1 VGEQSVKKFVVA
13 AACAV
18 LAVALG
24 GCGKKAGNEPEKPVK
39 ATVRAEMADK
49 SPQF

>member
-1 VGEQSVKKFVVA
+1 VIVVEA
-13 AACAV
+13 GLKQIPRV
-18 LAVALG
+18 LREDLLS
-24 GCGKKAGNEPEKPVK
+24 GNEPEKPVK